1 MAEWTCLSRCASL
14 ELGRSVGRSETAEL
28 AQVGIMFFS
37 AAQTPP
43 SHHSLALSL
52 SPYSTLYSLFP
63 LFRSLFMKSFHHPLP
78 SPSGFLGRAS
88 LIAHAR
94 PAKNRN
100 IGLAAEQRRRSW
112 IQDDE
117 VLHSHFH
124 MPSLYLLPTV
134 TQHGGVCLRNSPS
147 VSWALGPFAIPVLCY
162 AVLVILASCHE
173 NVTIALFSSLLC
185 HALRN

>member
-1 MAEWTCLSRCASL
+1 
-14 ELGRSVGRSETAEL
+14 
-28 AQVGIMFFS
+28 
-37 AAQTPP
+37 
-43 SHHSLALSL
+43 
-52 SPYSTLYSLFP
+52 
-63 LFRSLFMKSFHHPLP
+63 MKSFHHPLP
-78 SPSGFLGRAS
+78 SSSGFLGRAS

-100 IGLAAEQRRRSW
+100 IGLAAEQRRSW

-134 TQHGGVCLRNSPS
+134 TQHEGVCLRNSPS
-147 VSWALGPFAIPVLCY
+147 VSWALGPFTIPVLCY
-162 AVLVILASCHE
+162 AVLVILASCHK

-185 HALRN
+185 HALRNEHQRPPSLGRILQFRFTPFSRVISVRLKCTHKATLHQPDSHTRNRRRLSAK

>member
-1 MAEWTCLSRCASL
+1 
-14 ELGRSVGRSETAEL
+14 
-28 AQVGIMFFS
+28 MFFS

-43 SHHSLALSL
+43 SHHSLALA
-52 SPYSTLYSLFP
+52 
-63 LFRSLFMKSFHHPLP
+63 RSLAPFHIVFLISPLSLPLYEVFP
-78 SPSGFLGRAS
+78 SPASFFFLDRAS

-94 PAKNRN
+94 PK
-100 IGLAAEQRRRSW
+100 IEILDWQRSW

-134 TQHGGVCLRNSPS
+134 TQHEGVCLRNSS
-147 VSWALGPFAIPVLCY
+147 TVSWALGPFTKPVLCY
-162 AVLVILASCHE
+162 AVLVILASCHK